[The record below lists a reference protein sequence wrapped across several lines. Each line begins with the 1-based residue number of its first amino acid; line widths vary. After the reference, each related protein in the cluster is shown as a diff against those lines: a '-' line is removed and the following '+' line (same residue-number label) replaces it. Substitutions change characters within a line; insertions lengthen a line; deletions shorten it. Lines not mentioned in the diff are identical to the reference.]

1 MRIRCHV
8 DTAHVVDGSRLL
20 LELLA
25 CRANFRLRLTG
36 RELLREIG
44 RANLAQIRLDIPT
57 DLAAN
62 PVTAAPAL
70 TKIRT
75 GFLNR
80 LRQRCIVKL
89 PADHPLDFVD
99 RGPGSTPAA
108 QKVTRNI
115 QQRLGHTDGRC
126 LKLRHVAIAAL
137 VTMKFELIP
146 TVRGQVVV
154 VMDELN
160 ERHVLTIVAVWIYVT
175 PPL

>member
-1 MRIRCHV
+1 MGIRRHV
-8 DTAHVVDGSRLL
+8 DTAHVVDGARLL

-44 RANLAQIRLDIPT
+44 RANLAQIRLDVPT

-99 RGPGSTPAA
+99 RGSGTTPAA
-108 QKVTRNI
+108 QEVTRNI
-115 QQRLGHTDGRC
+115 QQRLGYTDGRC

-160 ERHVLTIVAVWIYVT
+160 ERHLLTIVVGWIYVT